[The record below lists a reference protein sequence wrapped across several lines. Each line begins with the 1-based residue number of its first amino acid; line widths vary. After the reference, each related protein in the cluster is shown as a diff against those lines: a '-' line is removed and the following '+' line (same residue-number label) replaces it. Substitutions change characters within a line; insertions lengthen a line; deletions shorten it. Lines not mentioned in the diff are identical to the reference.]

1 MIRDDENTIQ
11 TEIVRLATN
20 YGRYGTPRITRMMR
34 KEGFKINHK
43 RVERIWREL
52 GLKVPRKMPKKLRL
66 HLKDT
71 DVVRF
76 RAEHK
81 NHIWCYDFVE
91 DRLMNGSKLRWLNI
105 VDEYTR
111 ECIASIPKRT
121 WSGNAMIETLSD
133 IFMFRETPEYI
144 RSDNGPEFASK
155 KTRDYLQELGIIT
168 CFIEPGSPWE
178 NGYCESFNGK
188 MRDEFLNLNIFRN
201 RTEAE
206 VLTKRWVWEYNN
218 ERPHSSLNYYTPA
231 AYQTLVTN
239 NTNRLTLNV
248 D

>member
-1 MIRDDENTIQ
+1 MMNT
-11 TEIVRLATN
+11 
-20 YGRYGTPRITRMMR
+20 
-34 KEGFKINHK
+34 EGIKINHK

-52 GLKVPRKMPKKLRL
+52 GLKLPRKMPKKLRL

-81 NHIWCYDFVE
+81 NHIWSYNFVE
-91 DRLMNGSKLRWLNI
+91 DKLMNGSKIRWLNI
-105 VDEYTR
+105 IDEWTR
-111 ECIASIPKRT
+111 ECIASIPKRNWHSDT
-121 WSGNAMIETLSD
+121 MVETLSK
-133 IFMFRETPEYI
+133 IFMFYGIPEYI
-144 RSDNGPEFASK
+144 RSDNGVEFSSK
-155 KTRDYLQELGIIT
+155 RMRRFLQEIGITT

-201 RTEAE
+201 ETEAK
-206 VLTKRWVWEYNN
+206 VLTNQWVYVYNN
-218 ERPHSSLNYYTPA
+218 ERPHSSLKYYTPA
-231 AYQTLVTN
+231 AYQMLMSKN
-239 NTNRLTLNV
+239 DNRLTLKV